1 MMKSREEDIQQ
12 INTKM
17 NKVNEIYKD
26 LGNLVSS
33 QQDQIDEIE
42 DTVAD
47 SNQNAEYGLDQLERA
62 NRPWFGGRGGGGGG
76 DGKGQSG
83 EGDAAADGNGTAPS
97 EEDKTWGDTWAESY
111 AEFQR
116 DMQEIGNDIAAKGKY
131 LQMCFCG
138 AFGGAVVDNTLS

>member
-1 MMKSREEDIQQ
+1 MKSREEDIQQ
-12 INTKM
+12 INQKM

-26 LGNLVSS
+26 LGNLVST

-42 DTVAD
+42 DAVAG

-62 NRPWFGGRGGGGGG
+62 NRPWFGGSG
-76 DGKGQSG
+76 GKGKNG
-83 EGDAAADGNGTAPS
+83 EGEVRADGNAKAAS
-97 EEDKTWGDTWAESY
+97 EEEKTWSDTWAESY

-116 DMQEIGNDIAAKGKY
+116 DMQAIGNDIAAKGKY

-138 AFGGAVVDNTLS
+138 AFGGAVADNTLS

>member
-42 DTVAD
+42 DAVAD

-62 NRPWFGGRGGGGGG
+62 NRPWFGGRGGGN
-76 DGKGQSG
+76 DGKGKSG
-83 EGDAAADGNGTAPS
+83 EADAAADGNGTAPS

>member
-1 MMKSREEDIQQ
+1 MMQSREEDIQQ
-12 INTKM
+12 INQKM

-42 DTVAD
+42 DAVAD

-62 NRPWFGGRGGGGGG
+62 NRPWFGGRGGGGKDNNKNGDGEAAGG
-76 DGKGQSG
+76 DGN
-83 EGDAAADGNGTAPS
+83 GDAPT
-97 EEDKTWGDTWAESY
+97 EEKTWTDTWAESY

-116 DMQEIGNDIAAKGKY
+116 DMTEIGNDIATKSRH
-131 LQMCFCG
+131 LQLCLCG